1 MSNTPVESNHIS
13 GRTQGIRAT
22 ACCSVDALIDS
33 NRMST
38 MTFTNARDFSLM
50 CMSVHN
56 ETHYQLVWRIFCSRP
71 SFTRSLFYLLAALA
85 VKGSGHI
92 RKLNLCSWN
101 AINMLNLLESRGLM
115 HVALSMASSVLCLDT
130 VLVNLSKI

>member
-1 MSNTPVESNHIS
+1 MLIPSRFLIPQYLESH
-13 GRTQGIRAT
+13 
-22 ACCSVDALIDS
+22 
-33 NRMST
+33 
-38 MTFTNARDFSLM
+38 
-50 CMSVHN
+50 
-56 ETHYQLVWRIFCSRP
+56 QLVWRSRP

-130 VLVNLSKI
+130 VLVNLSKM

>member
-1 MSNTPVESNHIS
+1 MY
-13 GRTQGIRAT
+13 TQ
-22 ACCSVDALIDS
+22 L
-33 NRMST
+33 
-38 MTFTNARDFSLM
+38 TFNSLKVYSCDHARQL
-50 CMSVHN
+50 
-56 ETHYQLVWRIFCSRP
+56 ELVWRSRP

-101 AINMLNLLESRGLM
+101 AINILNLLESRGLM
-115 HVALSMASSVLCLDT
+115 HVAFSMASSVLCLDT